1 MKVTIQ
7 DIAEAAN
14 VAKST
19 VSKVINNS
27 PKISTETR
35 QKVLNIMKQMNYIP
49 SSIATRLAKQSSF
62 NIGLLIDMSKES
74 EFMNHFFYTIIAG
87 IESVLGTM
95 NYELTISN
103 VQSSSP
109 GAQVLERLVLNK
121 RVDGLIM
128 NNSVLTDEMSRQLND
143 MRFPF
148 ISLGEFKPPVSWVDF
163 DNELGGR
170 MLTEH
175 LLEGGYS
182 NIAFV
187 GGELEEKLF
196 TNRYSGYKNAMLKA
210 GKSLSSEGILRGP
223 ATESEGYQLGNRL
236 LQNNNRPDA
245 IVCMSNY
252 TALGVLKAAKE
263 LNINVPKQ
271 LGIVAFDDYPLSPFT
286 TPPLTCLNIDTF
298 ELGVAAGHLLMER
311 IQQHSIPYKK
321 TLLVPKLIV
330 RESSQRQVI
339 SDQAEIA
346 SP

>member
-27 PKISTETR
+27 PRISTETR
-35 QKVLNIMKQMNYIP
+35 QRVLEIMKQMNYIP

-74 EFMNHFFYTIIAG
+74 EFMNHFFYNIIAG

-103 VQSSSP
+103 VQSSAP
-109 GAQVLERLVLNK
+109 GAKVLERLVLNK

-128 NNSVLTDEMSRQLND
+128 NNSVLTEEMAHQLNEL
-143 MRFPF
+143 RFPY
-148 ISLGEFKPPVSWVDF
+148 ISLGEFMPPVSWVDF
-163 DNELGGR
+163 DNELGGQ

-175 LLEGGYS
+175 LLESGYS

-196 TNRYSGYKNAMLKA
+196 TNRHNGYKRALLKA
-210 GKSLSSEGILRGP
+210 GMTTSSEWILRGP
-223 ATESEGYQLGNRL
+223 AIETEGYQLGKRL
-236 LQNNNRPDA
+236 LQHNNRPDA

-252 TALGVLKAAKE
+252 TALGVLKAAQE
-263 LNINVPKQ
+263 LNIHVPKQ

-298 ELGVAAGHLLMER
+298 ELGVAAGHLLMDR
-311 IQQHSIPYKK
+311 IQFPSVPYKNS
-321 TLLVPKLIV
+321 LLVPKLIV
-330 RESSQRQVI
+330 RDSSQRQL
-339 SDQAEIA
+339 
-346 SP
+346 